1 LRFLLNT
8 AGAHIASSMSK
19 PAKVE
24 AGKVETG
31 KVEAEPAGV

>member
-1 LRFLLNT
+1 
-8 AGAHIASSMSK
+8 MSK